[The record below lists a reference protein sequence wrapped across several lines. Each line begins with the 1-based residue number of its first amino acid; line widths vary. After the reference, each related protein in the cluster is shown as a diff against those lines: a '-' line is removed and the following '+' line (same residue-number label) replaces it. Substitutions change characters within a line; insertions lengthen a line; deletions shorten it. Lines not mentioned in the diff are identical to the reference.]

1 MTTYSLGEDRVVFVR
16 TAENGKH
23 EVVVKQLESDV
34 KHIVLTPN
42 R

>member
-16 TAENGKH
+16 TSENGKH
-23 EVVVKQLESDV
+23 EIVVRQLDSDV

-42 R
+42 K